1 LPENIA
7 IFTVSGNPTK
17 GRKLMPEKKIKNN
30 IFYVGAAD
38 RDRRIFDQL
47 IPLPDG
53 TTYNSYIIIGSEKIA
68 LIDTVDASMPEVIL
82 KNLMDLNISR
92 IDYIIAHHGEQ
103 DHSGS
108 IPDVLKAYPMAK
120 VVTNAKCKSELMD
133 LLLIP
138 EDKFIVIQDG
148 EEVSLGDKTL
158 RFIFAPWV
166 HWPETMLTY
175 LTEDKILFSCDFLG
189 AHYPADNLFLEDI
202 KEIYKPAKCYFA
214 EIMMPFRTSI
224 RKNLEKI
231 KDLDIEIIAPSHG
244 PLHESK
250 DFIIGC
256 YNDWASEEVKNV
268 AVVPYISMHG
278 STDKIAQYFIN
289 SLIEKGIIVES
300 FNLADA
306 DIGELAMSLVDA
318 ATIVLGTPTVLVGPH
333 PKAVFAAYLVKVLR
347 PKVKFLSLIGS
358 YGWGTKVV
366 QQVAEMLGSLNAEII
381 EPVIVKGYPKDSDF
395 VLLDELAEKIR
406 SKHHGLGLL

>member
-1 LPENIA
+1 
-7 IFTVSGNPTK
+7 
-17 GRKLMPEKKIKNN
+17 MPEKKIKNN

-38 RDRRIFDQL
+38 KDRRIFDQL

-133 LLLIP
+133 LLLIS

-175 LTEDKILFSCDFLG
+175 LPEDKILFSCDFLG
-189 AHYPADNLFLEDI
+189 AHYPADNLFLEDV
-202 KEIYKPAKCYFA
+202 KEIYKPAKRYFA

-231 KDLDIEIIAPSHG
+231 KELDIRIIAPSHG

-289 SLIEKGIIVES
+289 SLIEKGVIVES

-318 ATIVLGTPTVLVGPH
+318 ATVVLGTPTVLIGPH

-366 QQVAEMLGSLNAEII
+366 EQVAEMLGSLNAEII
-381 EPVIVKGYPKDSDF
+381 EPVIVKGYPKDPDF
-395 VLLDELAEKIR
+395 VLLDELAEKIK

>member
-1 LPENIA
+1 
-7 IFTVSGNPTK
+7 
-17 GRKLMPEKKIKNN
+17 MPEKKIKNN

-38 RDRRIFDQL
+38 KDRRIFDQL

-133 LLLIP
+133 LLLIS

-175 LTEDKILFSCDFLG
+175 LPEDKILFSCDFLG
-189 AHYPADNLFLEDI
+189 AHYPADNLFLEDV
-202 KEIYKPAKCYFA
+202 KEIYKPAKRYFA

-231 KDLDIEIIAPSHG
+231 KELDIRIIAPSHG

-289 SLIEKGIIVES
+289 SLIEKGVIVES

-318 ATIVLGTPTVLVGPH
+318 ATVVLGTPTVLVGPH

-366 QQVAEMLGSLNAEII
+366 EQVAEMLGSLNAEII
-381 EPVIVKGYPKDSDF
+381 EPVIVKGYPKDPDF

>member
-1 LPENIA
+1 
-7 IFTVSGNPTK
+7 
-17 GRKLMPEKKIKNN
+17 MPEKKIKNN

-38 RDRRIFDQL
+38 KDRRIFDQL

-68 LIDTVDASMPEVIL
+68 LIDTVDASVPEVIL

-133 LLLIP
+133 LLLIS

-175 LTEDKILFSCDFLG
+175 LPEDKILFSCDFLG
-189 AHYPADNLFLEDI
+189 AHYPADNLFLEDV
-202 KEIYKPAKCYFA
+202 KEIYKPAKRYFA

-231 KDLDIEIIAPSHG
+231 K
-244 PLHESK
+244 
-250 DFIIGC
+250 
-256 YNDWASEEVKNV
+256 
-268 AVVPYISMHG
+268 
-278 STDKIAQYFIN
+278 
-289 SLIEKGIIVES
+289 
-300 FNLADA
+300 
-306 DIGELAMSLVDA
+306 
-318 ATIVLGTPTVLVGPH
+318 
-333 PKAVFAAYLVKVLR
+333 
-347 PKVKFLSLIGS
+347 
-358 YGWGTKVV
+358 
-366 QQVAEMLGSLNAEII
+366 
-381 EPVIVKGYPKDSDF
+381 
-395 VLLDELAEKIR
+395 
-406 SKHHGLGLL
+406 

>member
-1 LPENIA
+1 
-7 IFTVSGNPTK
+7 
-17 GRKLMPEKKIKNN
+17 MPEKKIKNN
-30 IFYVGAAD
+30 IFYVGAVD
-38 RDRRIFDQL
+38 KDRRIFDQL

-82 KNLMDLNISR
+82 KNLVDLNISR
-92 IDYIIAHHGEQ
+92 IDYIISHHGEQ

-148 EEVSLGDKTL
+148 EEISLGDKTL

-175 LTEDKILFSCDFLG
+175 LPEDRTLFTCDFLG
-189 AHYPADNLFLEDI
+189 AHYPTDSLFLEDV
-202 KEIYKPAKCYFA
+202 KEIYKPAKRYFA

-231 KDLDIEIIAPSHG
+231 KDLEIEIIAPSHG

-289 SLIEKGIIVES
+289 SLIEKGVIVES

-318 ATIVLGTPTVLVGPH
+318 ATIVLGTPTVLIGPH
-333 PKAVFAAYLVKVLR
+333 PKAVFAAFLVKVLR

-366 QQVAEMLGSLNAEII
+366 EQVAEMLGSLNAEII

-406 SKHHGLGLL
+406 SKHKELGLL

>member
-1 LPENIA
+1 
-7 IFTVSGNPTK
+7 
-17 GRKLMPEKKIKNN
+17 MPEKKIKNN
-30 IFYVGAAD
+30 IFYVGAID
-38 RDRRIFDQL
+38 KNRKIFDQL

-53 TTYNSYIIIGSEKIA
+53 TSYNSYIIIGSEKIA
-68 LIDTVDASMPEVIL
+68 LIDTVDASIPEVIL
-82 KNLMDLNISR
+82 KNLVDANISR
-92 IDYIIAHHGEQ
+92 IDYIVSHHGEQ

-138 EDKFIVIQDG
+138 DEKFIVVQDS
-148 EEVSLGDKTL
+148 EEISLGDKTL
-158 RFIFAPWV
+158 KFIFAPWV

-175 LTEDKILFSCDFLG
+175 LPEDKILFTCDFLG
-189 AHYPADNLFLEDI
+189 SHYATESLFLEDI
-202 KEIYKPAKCYFA
+202 KEIYKPAKRYFA

-231 KDLDIEIIAPSHG
+231 KELEIEIIAPSHG

-268 AVVPYISMHG
+268 VVVPYISMHG
-278 STDKIAQYFIN
+278 STDKIARYFID
-289 SLIEKGIIVES
+289 SLIEKGIIVEP
-300 FNLADA
+300 FDLADA
-306 DIGELAMSLVDA
+306 DIGDLAMSLVDA
-318 ATIVLGTPTVLVGPH
+318 ATVVLGTPTVLVGPH

-366 QQVAEMLGSLNAEII
+366 EQVAELLGSLSAEII
-381 EPVIVKGYPKDSDF
+381 EPVIVKGYPKDADL

-406 SKHHGLGLL
+406 LKHKELGLL

>member
-1 LPENIA
+1 VNIA
-7 IFTVSGNPTK
+7 IFTVSGNPIN

-30 IFYVGAAD
+30 IFYVGAVDKD
-38 RDRRIFDQL
+38 RKIFDQL

-68 LIDTVDASMPEVIL
+68 LIDTVDTSMPEVIL
-82 KNLMDLNISR
+82 KNLVDLNISR
-92 IDYIIAHHGEQ
+92 IDYIISHHGEQ

-138 EDKFIVIQDG
+138 EEKFIVIQDG
-148 EEVSLGDKTL
+148 EEISLGDKTL
-158 RFIFAPWV
+158 RFIFAPWM

-175 LTEDKILFSCDFLG
+175 LPEDKILFTCDFLG
-189 AHYPADNLFLEDI
+189 AHYSTGGLFLEDV
-202 KEIYKPAKCYFA
+202 KEIYNPAKRYFA

-231 KDLDIEIIAPSHG
+231 KDLEIEIIAPSHG

-289 SLIEKGIIVES
+289 SLIEKGVIVES

-318 ATIVLGTPTVLVGPH
+318 ATIVLGTPTVLIGPH

-366 QQVAEMLGSLNAEII
+366 EQVAEMLGSLNAEII
-381 EPVIVKGYPKDSDF
+381 EPVIVKGYPKDSDL
-395 VLLDELAEKIR
+395 VLLDELAEKIK

>member
-1 LPENIA
+1 
-7 IFTVSGNPTK
+7 
-17 GRKLMPEKKIKNN
+17 MPEKKIKNN

-38 RDRRIFDQL
+38 KDRRIFDQL

-82 KNLMDLNISR
+82 KNLADLNITR
-92 IDYIIAHHGEQ
+92 IDYIISHHGEQ

-148 EEVSLGDKTL
+148 EEISLGDKTL

-175 LTEDKILFSCDFLG
+175 LPEDRILFTCDFLG
-189 AHYPADNLFLEDI
+189 AHYVTDSLFLEDV
-202 KEIYKPAKCYFA
+202 KEIYKPAKRYFA

-231 KDLDIEIIAPSHG
+231 KDLEIEIIAPSHG

-289 SLIEKGIIVES
+289 SLIEKGVIVES

-318 ATIVLGTPTVLVGPH
+318 ATIVLGTPTVLIGPH

-366 QQVAEMLGSLNAEII
+366 EQVAEMLGSLNAEII

-406 SKHHGLGLL
+406 SKHKELGLL

>member
-1 LPENIA
+1 ML
-7 IFTVSGNPTK
+7 
-17 GRKLMPEKKIKNN
+17 EKKIKNN
-30 IFYVGAAD
+30 VFYVGAAD
-38 RDRRIFDQL
+38 KDRKIFDQL

-82 KNLMDLNISR
+82 KNLVDLNISR
-92 IDYIIAHHGEQ
+92 IDYIISHHGEQ

-120 VVTNAKCKSELMD
+120 VVTNEKCKSELMD

-138 EDKFIVIQDG
+138 EEKFIVIQDG
-148 EEVSLGDKTL
+148 EEISLGDKTL

-175 LTEDKILFSCDFLG
+175 LPEDRILFTCDFMG
-189 AHYPADNLFLEDI
+189 SHYATGNLFLEDV
-202 KEIYKPAKCYFA
+202 KEIYKPAKRYFA

-224 RKNLEKI
+224 RKNLERI
-231 KDLDIEIIAPSHG
+231 KDLEIEIIAPSHG

-268 AVVPYISMHG
+268 AVVPYVSMHG

-289 SLIEKGIIVES
+289 SLIEKGIIVEP

-318 ATIVLGTPTVLVGPH
+318 ATVVLGTPTVLIGPH

-366 QQVAEMLGSLNAEII
+366 EQVAEMLGSLNAEII
-381 EPVIVKGYPKDSDF
+381 EPVIVKGYPKDSDL
-395 VLLDELAEKIR
+395 VLLNELAEKIK

>member
-1 LPENIA
+1 
-7 IFTVSGNPTK
+7 
-17 GRKLMPEKKIKNN
+17 MPEKKIKNN

-38 RDRRIFDQL
+38 KDRRIFDQL

-175 LTEDKILFSCDFLG
+175 LPEDKILFSCDFLG
-189 AHYPADNLFLEDI
+189 AHYPADNLFLEDV
-202 KEIYKPAKCYFA
+202 KEIYKPAKRYFA

-231 KDLDIEIIAPSHG
+231 KELDIRIIAPSHG

-289 SLIEKGIIVES
+289 SLIEKGVVVES

-318 ATIVLGTPTVLVGPH
+318 ATVVLGTPTVLIGPH

-366 QQVAEMLGSLNAEII
+366 EQVAEMLGSLNAEII
-381 EPVIVKGYPKDSDF
+381 EPVIVKGYPKDADF
-395 VLLDELAEKIR
+395 VLLDELTKKIR
-406 SKHHGLGLL
+406 SKHKELGLL

>member
-1 LPENIA
+1 
-7 IFTVSGNPTK
+7 
-17 GRKLMPEKKIKNN
+17 MPEKKIKNN
-30 IFYVGAAD
+30 IFYVGAVD
-38 RDRRIFDQL
+38 KKRRIFDQL

-53 TTYNSYIIIGSEKIA
+53 TTYNSYIIMGSEKIA

-82 KNLMDLNISR
+82 KNLVDLNISR
-92 IDYIIAHHGEQ
+92 IDYIVSHHGEQ

-120 VVTNAKCKSELMD
+120 VVTNAKCKTELMD

-138 EDKFIVIQDG
+138 EEKFIVIQEG
-148 EEVSLGDKTL
+148 EEISLGDKTL

-175 LTEDKILFSCDFLG
+175 LPEDRILFTCDFFG
-189 AHYPADNLFLEDI
+189 SHYASDSLFLEDI
-202 KEIYKPAKCYFA
+202 KEIYKPAKRYFA

-231 KDLDIEIIAPSHG
+231 KDLEIEIIAPSHG

-278 STDKIAQYFIN
+278 STDKIAQYFVN
-289 SLIEKGIIVES
+289 SLIEKGVIVEQ

-318 ATIVLGTPTVLVGPH
+318 ATVVLGTPTVLTGPH
-333 PKAVFAAYLVKVLR
+333 PKAVFAAFLVKVLR

-366 QQVAEMLGSLNAEII
+366 EQVAEMLGSLNAEII
-381 EPVIVKGYPKDSDF
+381 EPVIVKGYPKDSDL
-395 VLLDELAEKIR
+395 VLLDELAEKIK

>member
-1 LPENIA
+1 
-7 IFTVSGNPTK
+7 
-17 GRKLMPEKKIKNN
+17 MPEKKIKNN
-30 IFYVGAAD
+30 IFYVGAVD
-38 RDRRIFDQL
+38 KDRRIFDQL

-82 KNLMDLNISR
+82 KNLVDLNISR
-92 IDYIIAHHGEQ
+92 IDYIISHHGEQ

-148 EEVSLGDKTL
+148 EEISLGDKTL

-175 LTEDKILFSCDFLG
+175 LPEDKILFSCDFLG
-189 AHYPADNLFLEDI
+189 AHYPADNLFLEDV
-202 KEIYKPAKCYFA
+202 KEIYKPAKRYFA

-231 KDLDIEIIAPSHG
+231 KDLEIEIIAPSHG

-318 ATIVLGTPTVLVGPH
+318 ATIVLGTPTVLIGPH

-366 QQVAEMLGSLNAEII
+366 EQVAEMLGSLNAEII

-406 SKHHGLGLL
+406 SKHKELGLL

>member
-1 LPENIA
+1 VNIA
-7 IFTVSGNPTK
+7 IFTVSGNPIDE
-17 GRKLMPEKKIKNN
+17 RKLMPEKKIRNN

-38 RDRRIFDQL
+38 KDRRIFDQL

-82 KNLMDLNISR
+82 KNLVDLNISR
-92 IDYIIAHHGEQ
+92 IDYIISHHGEQ

-120 VVTNAKCKSELMD
+120 VVTNVKCKSELMD

-138 EDKFIVIQDG
+138 EEKFIVIQDG
-148 EEVSLGDKTL
+148 EEISLGDKTL

-175 LTEDKILFSCDFLG
+175 LPEDRILFTCDFMG
-189 AHYPADNLFLEDI
+189 AHYATDSLFLEDV
-202 KEIYKPAKCYFA
+202 KEIYKPAKRYFA

-231 KDLDIEIIAPSHG
+231 KDLEIEIIAPSHG

-256 YNDWASEEVKNV
+256 YNDWASEEVKNI

-289 SLIEKGIIVES
+289 SLIEKGIIVET

-318 ATIVLGTPTVLVGPH
+318 ATIVLGTPTVLIGPH

-395 VLLDELAEKIR
+395 ALLDKLAEKIR
-406 SKHHGLGLL
+406 SKHKELGLL

>member
-1 LPENIA
+1 
-7 IFTVSGNPTK
+7 
-17 GRKLMPEKKIKNN
+17 MPEKKIKNN

-38 RDRRIFDQL
+38 KDRRIFDQL

-133 LLLIP
+133 LLLIS

-175 LTEDKILFSCDFLG
+175 LPEDKILFSCDFLG
-189 AHYPADNLFLEDI
+189 AHYPADNLFLEDV
-202 KEIYKPAKCYFA
+202 KEIYKPAKRYFA

-231 KDLDIEIIAPSHG
+231 KELDIRIIAPSHG

-289 SLIEKGIIVES
+289 SLIEKGVVVES

-318 ATIVLGTPTVLVGPH
+318 ATVVLGTPTVLIGPH

-366 QQVAEMLGSLNAEII
+366 EQVAEMLGSLNAEII
-381 EPVIVKGYPKDSDF
+381 EPVIVKGYPKDADF
-395 VLLDELAEKIR
+395 VLLDELTKKIR
-406 SKHHGLGLL
+406 SKHKELGLL

>member
-1 LPENIA
+1 
-7 IFTVSGNPTK
+7 
-17 GRKLMPEKKIKNN
+17 MPEKKIKNN
-30 IFYVGAAD
+30 IFYVGAVD
-38 RDRRIFDQL
+38 KDRRIFDQL

-82 KNLMDLNISR
+82 KNLVDLNISR
-92 IDYIIAHHGEQ
+92 IDYIISHHGEQ

-148 EEVSLGDKTL
+148 EEISLGDKTL

-175 LTEDKILFSCDFLG
+175 LPEDKILFTCDFMG
-189 AHYPADNLFLEDI
+189 SHYATDSLFLEDV
-202 KEIYKPAKCYFA
+202 KEIYKPAKRYFA

-231 KDLDIEIIAPSHG
+231 KDLEIEIIAPSHG

-289 SLIEKGIIVES
+289 SLIEKGVIVES
-300 FNLADA
+300 FNLADT

-318 ATIVLGTPTVLVGPH
+318 ATIVLGTPTVLIGPH

-366 QQVAEMLGSLNAEII
+366 EQVAEMLGSLNAEII
-381 EPVIVKGYPKDSDF
+381 EPVIVKGYPKDPDF

-406 SKHHGLGLL
+406 SKHKELGLL

>member
-1 LPENIA
+1 
-7 IFTVSGNPTK
+7 
-17 GRKLMPEKKIKNN
+17 MPEKKIKNN

-38 RDRRIFDQL
+38 KDRRIFDQL

-133 LLLIP
+133 LLLIS

-175 LTEDKILFSCDFLG
+175 LPEDKILFSCDFLG
-189 AHYPADNLFLEDI
+189 AHYPADNLFLEDV
-202 KEIYKPAKCYFA
+202 KEIYKPAKRYFA

-231 KDLDIEIIAPSHG
+231 KELDIRIIAPSHG

-289 SLIEKGIIVES
+289 SLIEKGVIVES

-318 ATIVLGTPTVLVGPH
+318 ATVVLGTPTVLVGPH

-366 QQVAEMLGSLNAEII
+366 EQVAEMLGSLNAEII
-381 EPVIVKGYPKDSDF
+381 EPVIVKGYPKDPDF
-395 VLLDELAEKIR
+395 VLLDELAEKIK